1 MLRSIAHLRNYSPRT
16 TAVSASKKVRLL
28 ATCTRQIR
36 GAQPSLSE
44 ANHDFTQ
51 FENFTKKLYTARPVA
66 FWMDKI
72 LEKENKKS
80 VNVPSP
86 SLANQYEHV
95 TVNKTMSDSYMEE
108 FLPFKSSPKLLD
120 EYITT
125 GGKIRIGKILE
136 DLDALAA
143 AISCKHIDTFV
154 AGPPMTVVT
163 ASVDRMELL
172 MPNTVQDLKLSGHV
186 AHVGKSSMEVFV
198 KLETM
203 PDYDPEVVE
212 ASAFPPSDFIAEPTS
227 NTVLFARFTMV
238 AIDSVT
244 GQSVRVNPLVTRTDK
259 EKRIAEYAKDCKAHK
274 RLLGESDLS
283 KAPPTED
290 ERLMLHNIYMD
301 YSKENK
307 TSTASSTATVWME
320 DTKLQSVFLM
330 QPQDRN
336 IQNKVFGGY
345 LMRRAYELAH
355 ATGSVYA
362 KCPVNL
368 LALDEII
375 FKKPVPV
382 GSLLNLSSQVIYAQ
396 GDPHKSFQV
405 SVAAEVTDVET
416 GTMDL
421 TNTFHFTLAAEDK
434 PVPKI
439 LPKTYAESI
448 LYLEGKRKRE
458 QGVQAKEQL
467 LSLMSTTLEDQ

>member
-1 MLRSIAHLRNYSPRT
+1 MLRSIVHLRACSRRAT
-16 TAVSASKKVRLL
+16 LSASQRARL
-28 ATCTRQIR
+28 ATSSRQIR
-36 GAQPSLSE
+36 GAQPSLIE
-44 ANHDFTQ
+44 ADHDFSRFQ
-51 FENFTKKLYTARPVA
+51 NFTKKVYTARPIA

-72 LEKENKKS
+72 LEKESKKPLDLQTS
-80 VNVPSP
+80 
-86 SLANQYEHV
+86 QHEHV
-95 TVNKTMSDSYMEE
+95 TVSKTMSDSYMEE
-108 FLPFKSSPKLLD
+108 YLPFKSSPALLD

-143 AISCKHIDTFV
+143 AISYKHIDTFA
-154 AGPPMTVVT
+154 AGPPMTAVT

-172 MPNTVQDLKLSGHV
+172 MPNTVQDFKLSGHV

-203 PDYDPEVVE
+203 SVYNPKILE
-212 ASAFPPSDFIAEPTS
+212 ASAFPPRDFIAEPTS

-238 AIDSVT
+238 AINSAT
-244 GQSVRVNPLVTRTDK
+244 GKSVRVNPLVTRTDK
-259 EKRIAEYAKDCKAHK
+259 EKKICEYAQDCKSRK
-274 RLLGESDLS
+274 RLVGESALS

-290 ERLMLHNIYMD
+290 ERLTLHNIYMN

-307 TSTASSTATVWME
+307 TTAPENTVWME

-362 KCPVNL
+362 KCPVKL
-368 LALDEII
+368 LSLDEII

-405 SVAAEVTDVET
+405 SVAAEVTDIET
-416 GTMDL
+416 GATDL
-421 TNTFHFTLAAEDK
+421 TNTFHFTLAAQDK

-439 LPKTYAESI
+439 LPRTYAESI

-458 QGVQAKEQL
+458 EGVQAKEQL
-467 LSLMSTTLEDQ
+467 LNLMSNNDDQH

>member
-1 MLRSIAHLRNYSPRT
+1 MLRSIINVRT
-16 TAVSASKKVRLL
+16 CSRRVLSVNQKARL
-28 ATCTRQIR
+28 ATSSRQIR
-36 GAQPSLSE
+36 GAQPSLIE
-44 ANHDFTQ
+44 ADHDFTQ
-51 FENFTKKLYTARPVA
+51 FQNFTKKVYTVRPVA

-72 LEKENKKS
+72 LEKENKR
-80 VNVPSP
+80 
-86 SLANQYEHV
+86 SLDIPFNQYEHV

-108 FLPFKSSPKLLD
+108 FLPFKSSPSLLD
-120 EYITT
+120 EYVTT

-136 DLDALAA
+136 DLDALAG
-143 AISCKHIDTFV
+143 AISYKHMDTFA

-172 MPNTVQDLKLSGHV
+172 MPNTVEDFKLSGHV
-186 AHVGKSSMEVFV
+186 AYVGKSSMEVFV

-203 PDYDPEVVE
+203 ANYNPETVE
-212 ASAFPPSDFIAEPTS
+212 ASAFPPQDFIAEPTS
-227 NTVLFARFTMV
+227 NTVLFARITMV
-238 AIDSVT
+238 AVDSVT
-244 GQSVRVNPLVTRTDK
+244 GKSVRVNPLVTRTDK
-259 EKRIAEYAKDCKAHK
+259 EKKISEYAQDCKSHK
-274 RLLGESDLS
+274 RLVGESALS

-290 ERLMLHNIYMD
+290 ERLTLHDIYMN
-301 YSKENK
+301 YSKESK
-307 TSTASSTATVWME
+307 AAAPESTVWME

-336 IQNKVFGGY
+336 IHNKVFGGY

-362 KCPVNL
+362 KSPVNL
-368 LALDEII
+368 LSLDEII

-405 SVAAEVTDVET
+405 SVTAEVTDPEA
-416 GTMDL
+416 GTTDL
-421 TNTFHFTLAAEDK
+421 TNTFHFTLAAQDK

-448 LYLEGKRKRE
+448 LYLEGKRRRE

-467 LSLMSTTLEDQ
+467 LSLISTNDQQ